1 MAAPRPEPA
10 QPPFAS
16 PAVNDAVNAVTPQL
30 DKATIALGVQ
40 IAVAAGFVL
49 LMVIIHGLGLLGISR
64 VLKLN
69 TDRLEKREMDFKGL
83 LLVGATGVLLF
94 LLHILEI
101 VVFAIFYL
109 NVDANI
115 PDLSHSLYYSA
126 SAYATLGTT
135 SDFVAPQ
142 WQLIGALEALIGFV
156 LIGWSTA
163 FVARIMTKLQA

>member
-1 MAAPRPEPA
+1 MNN
-10 QPPFAS
+10 
-16 PAVNDAVNAVTPQL
+16 AVNSVATKID
-30 DKATIALGVQ
+30 DATIALGVQ
-40 IAVAAGFVL
+40 IAVSAGFVL

-64 VLKLN
+64 LLKLN
-69 TDRLEKREMDFKGL
+69 ADRLEKHKMDFSAL

-101 VVFAIFYL
+101 VVFAVFYL
-109 NVDANI
+109 SVDANI
-115 PDLSHSLYYSA
+115 PNLSKSLYYSA

-135 SDFVAPQ
+135 SAFVAPQ